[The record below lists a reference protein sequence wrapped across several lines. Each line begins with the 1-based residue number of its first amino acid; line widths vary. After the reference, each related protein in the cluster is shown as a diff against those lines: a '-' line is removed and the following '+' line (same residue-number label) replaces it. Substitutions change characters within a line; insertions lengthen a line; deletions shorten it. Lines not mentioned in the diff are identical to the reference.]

1 MLQTSALFL
10 RWVVDECEDVPPGAM
25 RFCLRILKGSEG
37 PMLLEVICLRRQ
49 RVGIDDCVVKSVYQP
64 EP

>member
-37 PMLLEVICLRRQ
+37 PMLLEVYLPPAAESR
-49 RVGIDDCVVKSVYQP
+49 D
-64 EP
+64 